1 MTISDHLEMLGV
13 ELRSTWVQT
22 RKANGDVA
30 QSRVESTIRQWK
42 SGKYMQLNMRGW
54 SLNQYCLSKAWFR
67 SHCVDF
73 RVQDSNKITSLVK
86 SWLYADM
93 LIKPEE
99 TIMFRQPSYGG
110 LGVLNVK
117 LKAQAGLIKT
127 FLETSGGTKFRPSL
141 YHSTLF
147 RYHVLGD
154 TSLPNPG
161 IPPFYSR
168 DFFDKIRQVHQETPL
183 NVLNMS
189 GIDFWLKRSS
199 PLRLR
204 EAAKTI
210 FHAE

>member
-1 MTISDHLEMLGV
+1 MVPS
-13 ELRSTWVQT
+13 S
-22 RKANGDVA
+22 
-30 QSRVESTIRQWK
+30 
-42 SGKYMQLNMRGW
+42 KYMQLNMHGW

-73 RVQDSNKITSLVK
+73 RVQDSTKITSLVK

-99 TIMFRQPSYGG
+99 TIMFRPPSYGG

-189 GIDFWLKRSS
+189 EKEWYRLLVEEITTTEAEGGSQDYIPCRVERAS
-199 PLRLR
+199 PGADWETCWTLASLSGLGPDN
-204 EAAKTI
+204 TSFLFI
-210 FHAE
+210 H